1 MIGKAGRDTS
11 VFTSE
16 EDLVEAALT
25 WKRGDPF
32 PLLEGSALR
41 RFLSL
46 DDGAL
51 PAVVTTPRAGSVVS
65 TGGEVGRACG
75 RLLAIATERPH
86 LHVPVGDVVRTVGEQ
101 SGPVA
106 VVALADELEN
116 AGDWPGARNPRAGV
130 VSARTPASLVCLVYR
145 SLVPEHRSSP
155 GAFVVTNS
163 FHSDDLSA
171 DAVEMDELDALYG
184 TRHQLVTYHLHGRE
198 CSLGLP
204 DGVICGRT
212 DEGAGFLGLPSLPGA
227 ATAPGPLVPE
237 RPLPADLRI
246 PSCLRGEGCFR
257 ADLDEGQ
264 RVRAADLHAVLV
276 FSQSCGAVSAGV
288 SPYPEAVGIG
298 GGFLEGTAVA
308 VIGGMGS
315 HNAEPGAER
324 LLERG
329 LRAGLPL
336 GEIVAEMNSGQDGA
350 RGGLA
355 VFGLAGDPGL
365 VLRYTGGPPE
375 PEQAAT
381 TASAL
386 ERLHYLHDSVI
397 PGCERLAWLEVDI
410 DEEPLRAARARVRAL
425 AEEPDRPGLGEDVS
439 VLDDEI
445 AVVQEELIART
456 AAMIQRDGADFLGDA
471 SPAFHRMARRDAP
484 CTSCGTDRGQHLV
497 LRHAVDHRLTV
508 QTLQCRRC
516 GDVWWSTEEGEPTL
530 LIGGRVDTDADRAA
544 PGTLTRTV
552 TNTGDRTVRGAVGMA
567 FRAFYE
573 PPVLPTWHSEAV
585 TIPPGSSHTF
595 TASLALSSPGAR
607 PDVHSGFVIALLD
620 GVHLMS
626 PVILRLS

>member
-1 MIGKAGRDTS
+1 MMEKAGPDTC
-11 VFTSE
+11 VCASE
-16 EDLVEAALT
+16 EELVEAALI
-25 WKRGDPF
+25 WKPGDPF
-32 PLLEGSALR
+32 PLLPGNSLT

-51 PAVVTTPRAGSVVS
+51 PAVARTPRVGSVVS

-75 RLLAIATERPH
+75 RLLAVATERPH
-86 LHVPVGDVVRTVGEQ
+86 THVPVGEVVRTVAERN
-101 SGPVA
+101 GPVA
-106 VVALADELEN
+106 VVALAGELED
-116 AGDWPGARNPRAGV
+116 AGDWPGARNPMAGV

-145 SLVPEHRSSP
+145 TLVPQHRSSP

-171 DAVEMDELDALYG
+171 DAVEMDELDALYR

-198 CSLGLP
+198 CSVGLP

-212 DEGAGFLGLPSLPGA
+212 DDGAGFLGLPSPPGT

-237 RPLPADLRI
+237 RPLPADSRI

-257 ADLDEGQ
+257 ADLEVGQ
-264 RVRAADLHAVLV
+264 RIPAADLHAVLV

-324 LLERG
+324 LLDRG

-336 GEIVAEMNSGQDGA
+336 GEVVAEMNSGRDGE

-365 VLRYTGGPPE
+365 VLPYTGDPPE
-375 PEQAAT
+375 AAEAAT
-381 TASAL
+381 AASAL
-386 ERLHYLHDSVI
+386 ERLHHLHDSVL
-397 PGCERLAWLEVDI
+397 PGCERLAWLEVDL
-410 DEEPLRAARARVRAL
+410 DEEPLRAARTRVRAL
-425 AEEPDRPGLGEDVS
+425 ADEPDRPGLGEDVS
-439 VLDDEI
+439 VLEDEI
-445 AVVQEELIART
+445 AVVQQELVART

-471 SPAFHRMARRDAP
+471 SPAFQRMSRRDAP

-497 LRHAVDHRLTV
+497 LRHAVEHRLTV

-530 LIGGRVDTDADRAA
+530 SIGGRVDTDADRAA
-544 PGTLTRTV
+544 PGTLTRPV

-567 FRAFYE
+567 FRAFYD
-573 PPVLPTWHSEAV
+573 PPVLPVWHSEAV
-585 TIPPGSSHTF
+585 TIPPGGSHTF
-595 TASLALSSPGAR
+595 TASLTPPAPGAR

-620 GVHLMS
+620 GVYLMS